1 MQIIKREDI
10 PETIGKQ
17 CEPTKWFTM
26 TQQRINEFAETTE
39 DHQFIHVDTEAAKN
53 TPFGGTIAHGF
64 LSLSMLS
71 AMAEEFG
78 VFVEG
83 ALMGINYGFNK
94 IRFLSPVPAG
104 ANIRGNA
111 TIADIVEKPNNQILI
126 TYDVTVEIE
135 GNEKPALVAQWMCMF
150 PMG

>member
-10 PETIGKQ
+10 PDAIGKQ
-17 CEPTKWFTM
+17 CEPSQWLTM
-26 TQQRINEFAETTE
+26 TQERINQFAETTE
-39 DHQFIHVDTEAAKN
+39 DHQFIHVDPEAAKN

-71 AMAEEFG
+71 RMAEEFG
-78 VFVEG
+78 VAIDG

-104 ANIRGNA
+104 ANIRGCA

-126 TYDVTVEIE
+126 TYDMTVEIE
-135 GNEKPALVAQWMCMF
+135 GSDKPALVAQWMCMF